1 MISENMNQ
9 MKQMGKDDEAMEQS
23 IAYVQEFLK
32 ENGTTWQDKLTYE
45 KNKGRDEGLVEGH
58 AEGLIEGR
66 AEGLIEGRAETA
78 RNLLQMNLSIEDIA
92 KATGLSKIEIEAL
105 K

>member
-1 MISENMNQ
+1 MISENMKE

-32 ENGTTWQDKLTYE
+32 ENGTTWQDKLNYE
-45 KNKGRDEGLVEGH
+45 KNKSHDEGRE
-58 AEGLIEGR
+58 ENQI
-66 AEGLIEGRAETA
+66 ETA
-78 RNLLQMNLSIEDIA
+78 RNMLKDNMDI
-92 KATGLSKIEIEAL
+92 KEISKYTGLSQIEIEAL

>member
-1 MISENMNQ
+1 MISENMRQ
-9 MKQMGKDDEAMEQS
+9 MKQIGKDDEAMEQS

-45 KNKGRDEGLVEGH
+45 KNKGRDEGLVEG
-58 AEGLIEGR
+58 R
-66 AEGLIEGRAETA
+66 VETA
-78 RNLLQMNLSIEDIA
+78 RNMLNDNIDI
-92 KATGLSKIEIEAL
+92 KEISKYTGLSEIEIEAL

>member
-1 MISENMNQ
+1 MISEDMNQ
-9 MKQMGKDDEAMEQS
+9 MKQMGKGDEAMEQS

-32 ENGTTWQDKLTYE
+32 ENGTTWQDRLNYE
-45 KNKGRDEGLVEGH
+45 KNKGRDEGRDENR
-58 AEGLIEGR
+58 I
-66 AEGLIEGRAETA
+66 ETA

>member
-1 MISENMNQ
+1 MISENMKE

-32 ENGTTWQDKLTYE
+32 ENGTTWQDKLNYE
-45 KNKGRDEGLVEGH
+45 KNKSREEGRDEGL
-58 AEGLIEGR
+58 I
-66 AEGLIEGRAETA
+66 ETA
-78 RNLLQMNLSIEDIA
+78 KNLLQMNLSTQDI
-92 KATGLSKIEIEAL
+92 KNATGLSIEEIEAL